1 MHTKYNR
8 DNGKFLVPSG
18 VVEKKEI
25 FNRAVWHNGD
35 RLRANLV
42 AAIHESRG
50 AIDSAG
56 LAISSVLKQ
65 G

>member
-1 MHTKYNR
+1 MHATYNR
-8 DNGKFLVPSG
+8 VNNKFLVPAG

-35 RLRANLV
+35 RLRANLL

-50 AIDSAG
+50 VIDSAG
-56 LAISSVLKQ
+56 LAISSLLKQ

>member
-1 MHTKYNR
+1 M
-8 DNGKFLVPSG
+8 PAG
-18 VVEKKEI
+18 VVEKKET

-35 RLRANLV
+35 RLRANLL

-50 AIDSAG
+50 IIDSAG